1 VGEVT
6 ITGGGGQ
13 FLVIKNGEIIV
24 SFLVSPELSKIA
36 MREGL
41 ESAFV
46 AWSILRDYVVAKKHS
61 SHFTKKT
68 AARILAQNGM
78 KFSSRH
84 YGRIW
89 QEGAGIFWHLEERKL
104 HMTSFARVAGAFEAF
119 RKPCD
124 FSVATA
130 PYFVQISLSGGI
142 EDLRAKLYFAW
153 FAQFEEKTISRD
165 TLRDLFGISHDQQ
178 RAYEAILGP
187 KLLVKSN
194 YAHINSETYAES
206 PEALP
211 EHHFTIKFE
220 REISLNRDAKDSPD
234 TGMQEITAYQYQ
246 LPNTFIARHEDNQEF
261 PVPHASNRARNALR
275 SLDGPRDYPSPLKRL
290 YWLNRRHFE
299 RFGSLESFVR
309 AYYQGKK
316 RLWLSGHYF

>member
-1 VGEVT
+1 MIGE
-6 ITGGGGQ
+6 GK
-13 FLVIKNGEIIV
+13 FFVIKNGEIIM

-36 MREGL
+36 LREGL

-46 AWSILRDYVVAKKHS
+46 AWSILRAFVVAKKHS
-61 SHFTKKT
+61 SHFSKKT
-68 AARILAQNGM
+68 AARILAQHGM

-89 QEGAGIFWHLEERKL
+89 QEGAGIFWSLEERKI
-104 HMTSFARVAGAFEAF
+104 HMVSFARVAGAFQAF
-119 RKPCD
+119 RKSCD
-124 FSVATA
+124 FSPGTA
-130 PYFVQISLSGGI
+130 PYFVQISLSGGV

-165 TLRDLFGISHDQQ
+165 TLKDLFGLSHDQQ

-187 KLLVKSN
+187 QLLVKSN
-194 YAHINSETYAES
+194 YAHINGESYSES

-220 REISLNRDAKDSPD
+220 REISLNQDPGEAA
-234 TGMQEITAYQYQ
+234 GFAIQEVTAYQYQ
-246 LPNTFIARHEDNQEF
+246 LPNTFIPRHENQENEI

-275 SLDGPRDYPSPLKRL
+275 SLDGPRDYPSSLKRI
-290 YWLNRRHFE
+290 YWLNRAKFE
-299 RFGSLESFVR
+299 RLGSLESFVR